1 MGRSVV
7 DGRHGRGA
15 VMIDQGVLSIEAIT
29 MDDVYTPEYTA
40 HVETVRHE
48 AALVLSR
55 IAMEHVFADGAVR
68 HDPDAVPPRG
78 AVDRQPFFFH
88 KRLIEYLDDR
98 GDLLRSGD
106 LYRPT
111 RELVARAGTSEADYF
126 GDRVGSPTLEAMKRI
141 ESVAGGILQG
151 RDGLALLE
159 ERLGADETWRMWQY
173 LMVDA
178 APKQACNQLMAR
190 VLDQRLR
197 TGTPMVVFEG
207 GAGLG
212 ATLRAALQIDGFR
225 ERARNLALYGFT
237 DISRPLMQ
245 RARAV
250 LAQECPELLSVTSF
264 DRIDLDQLDE
274 YDDVPYLQDGSTDL
288 VVFESVLHDVE
299 RLHQVLR
306 SCHRILKPGGWLAFT
321 TGNRHRPGLFF
332 PCELLQSTLHSYH
345 RAQLDPPRRVNVGY
359 LSAEEWALSLVDA
372 GFPEFRVFPA
382 PEHRERWPY
391 GGIVAQR
398 PH

>member
-1 MGRSVV
+1 MIGQELVSV
-7 DGRHGRGA
+7 D
-15 VMIDQGVLSIEAIT
+15 DIT
-29 MDDVYTPEYTA
+29 MDDVYTPDYTA

-55 IAMEHVFADGAVR
+55 IAMQHVFADGAVR
-68 HDPDAVPPRG
+68 HDPDLVPPRG
-78 AVDRQPFFFH
+78 AVDRQPFFFR
-88 KRLIEYLDDR
+88 KRLVEYLDDR
-98 GDLLRSGD
+98 GDLLRCGD
-106 LYRPT
+106 LYSPT

-126 GDRVGSPTLEAMKRI
+126 GDRAESLTLQAMKRI
-141 ESVAGGILQG
+141 ESVTGDILQG

-159 ERLGADETWRMWQY
+159 KRFGADETWRMWQY

-178 APKQACNQLMAR
+178 APKRACNQLVAR

-197 TGTPMVVFEG
+197 AGTPTVVFEG

-225 ERARNLALYGFT
+225 ERARHLSLYGFT

-250 LAQECPELLSVTSF
+250 LARECPEMLSVTSF
-264 DRIDLDQLDE
+264 DRVDLDQLDE
-274 YDDVPYLQDGSTDL
+274 YDDVPYLQDAAADL
-288 VVFESVLHDVE
+288 IVFESVLHDVE
-299 RLHQVLR
+299 HLHSVLR
-306 SCHRILKPGGWLAFT
+306 SCHRILKPGGWLTFT

-359 LSAEEWALSLVDA
+359 LTAEEWRRSLVDA
-372 GFPEFRVFPA
+372 GFPDFRIFPA
-382 PEHRERWPY
+382 PEHQERWPY
-391 GGIVAQR
+391 GGVVAQR